1 MNDVKSGIP
10 IKIHDFEGPMDLLL
24 HLVNQ
29 YKVDI
34 YEVPLVEVITQ
45 YLAYLDAMK
54 EKELDL
60 ASEYL
65 VIASQL
71 VLIKSR
77 RLLPTVSEAFEEAT
91 LDLEQEILTQID
103 EYRKFKALSLSLA
116 EQHADRGQ
124 YYSKSK
130 TEVTSEE
137 VALAYDKSALDLYF
151 AFSALIQR
159 KQAEFRDHHHTI
171 NSDEFSVEDKIV
183 EIIEQFEHVTCKS
196 FTSLFSTTHSL
207 DEVVTVFLA
216 MLELIKTQTLAFQ
229 QDETFGEIMLTII
242 DSEVL
247 YVENS

>member
-1 MNDVKSGIP
+1 MNYVKKEIS
-10 IKIHDFEGPMDLLL
+10 IKIHDFEGPLDLLL

-54 EKELDL
+54 EKVLDL

-77 RLLPTVSEAFEEAT
+77 RLLPTVSEAFEEET
-91 LDLEQEILTQID
+91 IDLEQEILSQID
-103 EYRKFKALSLSLA
+103 EYRKYRALSLALA
-116 EQHADRGQ
+116 DKHDNRGQ
-124 YYSKSK
+124 FYSKSK
-130 TEVTSEE
+130 TEIATEE
-137 VALAYDKSALDLYF
+137 IALARDKNVLDLYF
-151 AFSALIQR
+151 AFSAVIQR

-171 NSDEFSVEDKIV
+171 NSDEFSVENKIKDILSLFQHEKTV
-183 EIIEQFEHVTCKS
+183 S
-196 FTSLFSTTHSL
+196 FTQLFESSHSL

-216 MLELIKTQTLAFQ
+216 MLELIKNHALNFQ
-229 QDETFGEIMLTII
+229 QDDTFGDIILTKTE
-242 DSEVL
+242 SEAL
-247 YVENS
+247 IE

>member
-1 MNDVKSGIP
+1 MNYVKEEIQ
-10 IKIHDFEGPMDLLL
+10 IKLPDFEGPLDLLL

-45 YLAYLDAMK
+45 YLTYLDAMK

-77 RLLPTVSEAFEEAT
+77 RLLPTVSEAFEEET
-91 LDLEQEILTQID
+91 IDLEQDILAQID

-116 EQHADRGQ
+116 DQHADRGKF
-124 YYSKSK
+124 YSKSK
-130 TEVTSEE
+130 TEILSDE
-137 VALAYDKSALDLYF
+137 VDLAYDKSALDLYF
-151 AFSALIQR
+151 AFSALMQR

-171 NSDEFSVEDKIV
+171 NSDEFSVEDKIIAIQDRFKH
-183 EIIEQFEHVTCKS
+183 EKSLS
-196 FTSLFSTTHSL
+196 FTSFFTTFQSL

-216 MLELIKTQTLAFQ
+216 MLELIKNHTLNFQ
-229 QDETFGEIMLTII
+229 QDETFGDIILTQTE
-242 DSEVL
+242 SEVAHD
-247 YVENS
+247 

>member
-1 MNDVKSGIP
+1 MNYVKKEIN
-10 IKIHDFEGPMDLLL
+10 IKIHDFEGPLDLLL

-54 EKELDL
+54 EKALDL

-77 RLLPTVSEAFEEAT
+77 RLLPTVSEAFEEET
-91 LDLEQEILTQID
+91 IDLEQEILAQID
-103 EYRKFKALSLSLA
+103 EYRKYKALSLALA
-116 EQHADRGQ
+116 DKHFDRGHF
-124 YYSKSK
+124 YSKGK
-130 TEVTSEE
+130 TEISAEE
-137 VALAYDKSALDLYF
+137 VALAQDKNVLDLYF
-151 AFSALIQR
+151 AFSAVIQR

-171 NSDEFSVEDKIV
+171 NSDEFSVEDKIKDILTLFQHEKSV
-183 EIIEQFEHVTCKS
+183 S
-196 FTSLFSTTHSL
+196 FTRFFEPSHSL

-216 MLELIKTQTLAFQ
+216 MLELIKNHALNFQ
-229 QDETFGEIMLTII
+229 QDETFGDIILTKTE
-242 DSEVL
+242 SEVL
-247 YVENS
+247 

>member
-1 MNDVKSGIP
+1 MNYVKEEIQ
-10 IKIHDFEGPMDLLL
+10 IKLPDFEGPLDLLL

-45 YLAYLDAMK
+45 YLTYLDAMK

-77 RLLPTVSEAFEEAT
+77 RLLPTVSEAFEEET
-91 LDLEQEILTQID
+91 IDLEQDILAQID

-116 EQHADRGQ
+116 DQHADRGKF
-124 YYSKSK
+124 YSKSK
-130 TEVTSEE
+130 TEILSDE
-137 VALAYDKSALDLYF
+137 VDLAYDKSALDLYF
-151 AFSALIQR
+151 AFSALMQR

-171 NSDEFSVEDKIV
+171 NSDEFSVEDKIIAIQDRFKH
-183 EIIEQFEHVTCKS
+183 EKSLS
-196 FTSLFSTTHSL
+196 FTSFFTTSQSL

-216 MLELIKTQTLAFQ
+216 MLELIKNHTLNFQ
-229 QDETFGEIMLTII
+229 QDETFGDIILTQTE
-242 DSEVL
+242 SEVAHD
-247 YVENS
+247 

>member
-1 MNDVKSGIP
+1 MNYVKKEIN
-10 IKIHDFEGPMDLLL
+10 IKIHDFEGPLDLLL

-54 EKELDL
+54 EKALDL

-77 RLLPTVSEAFEEAT
+77 RLLPTVSEAFEEET
-91 LDLEQEILTQID
+91 IDLEQEILSQID
-103 EYRKFKALSLSLA
+103 EYRKYKALSLALA
-116 EQHADRGQ
+116 DKHDDRGQ
-124 YYSKSK
+124 FYSKSK
-130 TEVTSEE
+130 TEIAAEE
-137 VALAYDKSALDLYF
+137 IALAHDKNVLDLYF
-151 AFSALIQR
+151 AFSAVIQR

-171 NSDEFSVEDKIV
+171 NSDEFSVEDKIKDILSLFQHEKTV
-183 EIIEQFEHVTCKS
+183 S
-196 FTSLFSTTHSL
+196 FTQFFEPSHSL

-216 MLELIKTQTLAFQ
+216 MLELIKNHALNFQ
-229 QDETFGEIMLTII
+229 QDDTFGDIILTKTE
-242 DSEVL
+242 SEAL
-247 YVENS
+247 IE